1 MTLSD
6 VLKQYDNRDF
16 SVIEYRA
23 ITTIQ
28 EKDTDVLG
36 GMAAYKNKM
45 LLSLDGDS
53 YHLNDEIVKHELY
66 RDDWLVVYYSMRGK
80 K

>member
-6 VLKQYDNRDF
+6 VLKQYDNKDF

-53 YHLNDEIVKHELY
+53 YHLNDEIVKHKLY
-66 RDDWLVVYYSMRGK
+66 REDWLVVYQ
-80 K
+80 

>member
-6 VLKQYDNRDF
+6 VLKQYGNRDF

-53 YHLNDEIVKHELY
+53 YHLNDEIIKHKLY
-66 RDDWLVVYYSMRGK
+66 RNDWLVVYR
-80 K
+80 